1 MEQMR
6 AEIEDLEALKE
17 LSDELEESHVE
28 TEKALQEEIGGT
40 SSFVSVN
47 QRLITFSDLLN
58 ADEKDM
64 LIHTHLRAIEAL
76 QDSIE
81 DYDNTIGQF
90 RELVATLQRCAR
102 QRAISLANF
111 DDHLLL
117 RIVTLTRRASKVNPI
132 SWSLRMRQHRRPLP
146 LP

>member
-1 MEQMR
+1 M
-6 AEIEDLEALKE
+6 
-17 LSDELEESHVE
+17 
-28 TEKALQEEIGGT
+28 
-40 SSFVSVN
+40 
-47 QRLITFSDLLN
+47 
-58 ADEKDM
+58 
-64 LIHTHLRAIEAL
+64 HTHLRAIEAL

-102 QRAISLANF
+102 QRATSHANF

-117 RIVTLTRRASKVNPI
+117 RIVTLTRRASKVNHI

>member
-1 MEQMR
+1 MR
-6 AEIEDLEALKE
+6 AEIDDLEALKE

-40 SSFVSVN
+40 SSFFSVN
-47 QRLITFSDLLN
+47 QRLVTFSDLLN

-64 LIHTHLRAIEAL
+64 LIHTHLSAIEAL

-102 QRAISLANF
+102 QCEHPAQ
-111 DDHLLL
+111 
-117 RIVTLTRRASKVNPI
+117 TLTIICCYA
-132 SWSLRMRQHRRPLP
+132 
-146 LP
+146 